1 MANEVFSPRERLLRT
16 LQKQE
21 VERPPVI
28 CPGGMMNSA
37 ITEVMDLGGSELPE
51 AHHTW
56 EKMSALSAD
65 VQKYTGFENFGIP
78 FCMTVEAEVLGSEIN
93 FGSKV
98 CEPKIQKERYASNT
112 EVEFF
117 PPGTMEKSRRVGAVI
132 ESIYTLSRKH
142 PDIPVVGSI
151 TGPVSTA
158 ASLVDPMQ
166 FLRELRKK
174 PQAAHRVM
182 QYVTD
187 HLIEYAALMVD
198 NGAAVISIA
207 DPTATGEILGPKMF
221 REYALNYINQLTDAV
236 HALGVP
242 VITHICGKLQA
253 VVADCAEFH
262 SDALSVDA
270 FVSLPKIKEAYPHIT
285 TMGNMS
291 TFLLQKQDT
300 EAVSR
305 RTEQLLAQGINIL
318 APACGLSTTTP
329 LLNIRAFTETAR
341 EAI

>member
-1 MANEVFSPRERLLRT
+1 MSQDVFTPKERLLRV
-16 LQKQE
+16 LNKQE

-28 CPGGMMNSA
+28 CPGGMMNAA
-37 ITEVMDLGGSELPE
+37 IVDVMEKGGNELPE

-56 EKMSALSAD
+56 EKMSALSDD
-65 VQKYTGFENFGIP
+65 VQQYTGFENFGVP

-93 FGSKV
+93 FGSLT
-98 CEPKIQKERYASNT
+98 CEPKIQKERYASNAD
-112 EVEFF
+112 VNFL
-117 PPGTMEKSRRVGAVI
+117 PAGSMEKSERVGAVVQSVYAI
-132 ESIYTLSRKH
+132 SRKH
-142 PDIPVVGSI
+142 PDVPVIGSV

-174 PQAAHRVM
+174 PEDAHRVM
-182 QYVTD
+182 DYVTNQ
-187 HLIEYAALMVD
+187 LIEYASLLVE

-221 REYALNYINQLTDAV
+221 REYALFYINRLTDEV

-253 VVADCAEFH
+253 VEDDCAQLH
-262 SDALSVDA
+262 SDALSTDA
-270 FVSLPKIKEAYPHIT
+270 FVSLPKIKEQYPDIT

-291 TFLLQKQDT
+291 TIMLQNQDPD
-300 EAVSR
+300 AIGR
-305 RTEQLLAQGINIL
+305 RTDQLIRQGINIL

-329 LLNIRAFTETAR
+329 LGNIRAFTDAVR
-341 EAI
+341 ES